1 MNDDVIQSF
10 WGYSEYA
17 TGFGWFGGIDELQPG
32 WGYMYYSNR
41 TEAVIVELSAPA
53 SQTMVTTG
61 EPTSITAE
69 SAVVGGTVTVP
80 EGTHVFLR
88 GVCWGTEPNPDIDG
102 SHTTEETG
110 IGSFSSTL
118 ESLNPNT
125 TYYVRAYA
133 VSDYGLAYGNELSFT
148 TLSGI
153 PVVTTTEVTDV
164 TGNSAL
170 CGGTVTDDGG
180 LAITA
185 RGVCWSTSHNP
196 TLSDSHTTDGTGT
209 GSFTSSI
216 TGLGTS
222 TTYYV
227 RAYAT
232 TAQATSY
239 GEEMTFTTMNGI
251 PTVSTAEVTDIT
263 ATTATCGGTIA
274 TDGGLAITARGV
286 CWSTSH
292 NPTLGDSHTT
302 DGTGMGS
309 FTSTITDLSASTTY
323 YVRAYATNSLVT
335 IYGGEQSF
343 TTEAGGGSGGD
354 HAYVDLGLPSGL
366 LWATCNVGAD
376 TPEDYGDYFAW
387 GETQPKD
394 NFSWMNYQYCMGSFN
409 TLTKYC
415 NNPDIGYNGFT
426 DNLTTLEPSDDA
438 ATANWGDD
446 WRMPTDEEWQELY
459 QNTTVT
465 WTQQNGMDGRLF
477 TASNGNSLF
486 LPNAGFRING
496 DLHYPGTDGR
506 YWSSTLYTGSSYSAL
521 AFCFYSGAY
530 SNVYEMHDV
539 DRYFGFSVRPVRC
552 KNNVIVVT
560 ANTPEGGSVSGGGTY
575 LEGTNCTVSAT
586 ANEGYI
592 FVNWTE
598 DGEEVSTEA
607 TYSFTVTGNRT
618 LIANFAASGSGGDH
632 AYVDL
637 GLPSGLLWATCN
649 VGAEAPEDYGDY
661 FAWGETQTKDTY
673 NWNTYQYCMGSENTL
688 TKYCHNSS
696 YGYNGFT
703 DNLTTLLPEDDAAT
717 ANWGSDWRMP
727 TEEEWEELYQYTT
740 VTWTTRNGVRG
751 RLFTA
756 ENGNSLFLPAAG
768 YRSNSGLYYAGSN
781 GRYWSSL
788 LNDYSD
794 YPYLALYLNFYSFS
808 CYVDGSGNRGYG
820 QSVRPVRS
828 SAQNNAPTGAINGK
842 FTINDNGDQVYFSQG
857 NLQYIGSASTPYWKF
872 ADNQWDVLG
881 TTSGQNSSSQNVDR
895 DLFGWGTSGWN
906 NGNTYYQ
913 PWSTADEENNYGL
926 LYGPPGQYDLSGSYA
941 NADWG
946 VYNPISNGGNQA
958 NQWRTLTQP
967 EWAYV
972 FNTRTTNSGIRYA
985 KAKVNNVNGV
995 ILLPDDWSSVTYS
1008 LSNTNTNNASF
1019 SSNTISASQWNT
1031 LEQAGAVFLPAA
1043 GSRNGTSV
1051 YNVGGCCY
1059 YWSASY
1065 YDSYDARHVSFYDSH
1080 LGTDYS
1086 SGRYYGFS
1094 VRLARVAE

>member
-1 MNDDVIQSF
+1 MKKVFIILMSLFAIMSASTGLKAQEVTILLRPGWNWIGYPYAESIDLEVAFGDFVPMNDDVIQSF

-17 TGFGWFGGIDELQPG
+17 AGYGWFGAVDELQPG

-53 SQTMVTTG
+53 SQTMVTTN

-118 ESLNPNT
+118 EGLDPNS
-125 TYYVRAYA
+125 TYYVRAYL

-148 TLSGI
+148 T
-153 PVVTTTEVTDV
+153 
-164 TGNSAL
+164 
-170 CGGTVTDDGG
+170 
-180 LAITA
+180 
-185 RGVCWSTSHNP
+185 
-196 TLSDSHTTDGTGT
+196 
-209 GSFTSSI
+209 
-216 TGLGTS
+216 
-222 TTYYV
+222 
-227 RAYAT
+227 
-232 TAQATSY
+232 
-239 GEEMTFTTMNGI
+239 
-251 PTVSTAEVTDIT
+251 
-263 ATTATCGGTIA
+263 
-274 TDGGLAITARGV
+274 
-286 CWSTSH
+286 
-292 NPTLGDSHTT
+292 
-302 DGTGMGS
+302 
-309 FTSTITDLSASTTY
+309 
-323 YVRAYATNSLVT
+323 
-335 IYGGEQSF
+335 
-343 TTEAGGGSGGD
+343 EAGGSGGD
-354 HAYVDLGLPSGL
+354 HEYVDLGLPSGL

-376 TPEDYGDYFAW
+376 NPEDYGDYYAW

-560 ANTPEGGSVSGGGTY
+560 ANSPEGGSVSGGGTY

-618 LIANFAASGSGGDH
+618 LIANFAASGSSGDH

-649 VGAEAPEDYGDY
+649 VGADNPEEYGDY
-661 FAWGETQTKDTY
+661 FAWGETQPKDTY
-673 NWNTYQYCMGSENTL
+673 NWSTYQYCMGNSNTL
-688 TKYCHNSS
+688 TKYCTDAS

-727 TEEEWEELYQYTT
+727 TQEEWQELYDNTT
-740 VTWTTRNGVRG
+740 VTWTTQNGMNG

-756 ENGNSLFLPAAG
+756 SNGNSLFLPAAG
-768 YRSNSGLYYAGSN
+768 YRDNSSLYNAGSD
-781 GRYWSSL
+781 GFYWSSSL
-788 LNDYSD
+788 DTDHPFHAGDFAFKSGGCNMYG
-794 YPYLALYLNFYSFS
+794 NTRFYGFA
-808 CYVDGSGNRGYG
+808 
-820 QSVRPVRS
+820 VRPVCS
-828 SAQNNAPTGAINGK
+828 SGQNTTPTGAINDK

-857 NLQYIGSASTPYWKF
+857 NLQYQASTNTWKF
-872 ADNQWDVLG
+872 AENQYDYIG
-881 TTSGQNSSSQNVDR
+881 DANSNISSSYDGWI
-895 DLFGWGTSGWN
+895 DLFGWGTSGYHDSN
-906 NGNTYYQ
+906 DPYNVNYQ
-913 PWSTADEENNYGL
+913 PWSSSDSELDNDYNTYG
-926 LYGPPGQYDLSGSYA
+926 YGPSA
-941 NADWG
+941 NMPDMNLTGTSANYDWG
-946 VYNPISNGGNQA
+946 VNNPISNGGNAA
-958 NQWRTLTQP
+958 NQWRTLTWT
-967 EWAYV
+967 EWNYV
-972 FNTRTTNSGIRYA
+972 LDTRNTPSGIRFA
-985 KAKVNNVNGV
+985 KAQVNDVNGV
-995 ILLPDDWSSVTYS
+995 ILLPDDWTTDTYN
-1008 LSNTNTNNASF
+1008 LNNTNSIGAYYN
-1019 SSNTISASQWNT
+1019 SNVINVSQWATIENV
-1031 LEQAGAVFLPAA
+1031 GGVFLPAA
-1043 GSRNGTSV
+1043 GGRFGTTVADVGSRGF
-1051 YNVGGCCY
+1051 
-1059 YWSASY
+1059 YWLSS
-1065 YDSYDARHVSFYDSH
+1065 S
-1080 LGTDYS
+1080 YS
-1086 SGRYYGFS
+1086 SCCAYYVLLYNAGIYIVNYNRYLGRS
-1094 VRLARVAE
+1094 VRLVSDVE